1 MGAAVYLRQIGS
13 GSGWLPT
20 VWGPMTLA
28 TVLLYPAGQVGS
40 EEHRKKG
47 LAKSDILVYLL
58 LAVAG
63 VFLGQVLVTW
73 GTPISLAKCG
83 AVLEGSAI
91 RELRTDLLND
101 VEVLR

>member
-1 MGAAVYLRQIGS
+1 LKAKNIEKRAWRS
-13 GSGWLPT
+13 G
-20 VWGPMTLA
+20 
-28 TVLLYPAGQVGS
+28 
-40 EEHRKKG
+40 
-47 LAKSDILVYLL
+47 DILVYLL

-63 VFLGQVLVTW
+63 VFPGQVLVTW